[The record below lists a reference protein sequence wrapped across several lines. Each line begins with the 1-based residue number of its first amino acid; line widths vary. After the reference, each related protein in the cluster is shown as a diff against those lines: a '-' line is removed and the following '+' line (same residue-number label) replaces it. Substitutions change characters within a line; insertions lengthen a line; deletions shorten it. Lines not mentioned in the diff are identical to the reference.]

1 MDPPAWSLFR
11 GRNDG
16 EIWAVSHAQMRDLI
30 EWSDI
35 SDFEHYM
42 GAIPFPFDNEEA
54 VGLYENA
61 KSDALVAGSDFN
73 HQYYATGFL
82 EAVYEVCQSKFGL
95 DR

>member
-1 MDPPAWSLFR
+1 MDPPVWSLFR

-35 SDFEHYM
+35 SDLEYYM
-42 GAIPFPFDNEEA
+42 GAMPFPYDNEEA
-54 VGLYENA
+54 VSLYEKA
-61 KSDALVAGSDFN
+61 KSDALVTGSEFN
-73 HQYYATGFL
+73 HHYYATGFL

>member
-30 EWSDI
+30 ECADI
-35 SDFEHYM
+35 SDFEHDM

-54 VGLYENA
+54 VRL
-61 KSDALVAGSDFN
+61 
-73 HQYYATGFL
+73 
-82 EAVYEVCQSKFGL
+82 
-95 DR
+95 

>member
-1 MDPPAWSLFR
+1 MDPPAWSLLR

-16 EIWAVSHAQMRDLI
+16 ETWGVSYAQIRDLI

-42 GAIPFPFDNEEA
+42 GAMPFPYDNEEA
-54 VGLYENA
+54 VRLYEKA
-61 KSDALVAGSDFN
+61 KSDAQVTGSEFN
-73 HQYYATGFL
+73 HHYYATGFL
-82 EAVYEVCQSKFGL
+82 EAVYEVCQSKFDL